1 LHLNHGFAIAGT
13 VEEWCEQIA
22 TPFAGNSNVTL
33 AVGGA
38 FSGPLTVWAG
48 VPPGMFH
55 AYGLSKHGKS
65 LVSAIGQSIY
75 GRPLIPNETVADPF
89 GMSWLATANSIG
101 RLILVR
107 SSIGAFFEEL
117 NQGKAKDIADAA
129 YRIAN
134 GIDKSRLRGRDVE
147 PRVTYCVV
155 GFSTGE
161 ERMVDFLERAGQCV
175 TAGMRTRFAD
185 VPAVAQPGS
194 VFENFGAD
202 DISGPKKYYALLGKF
217 YGAVGDAWLQIL
229 VDMGPEK
236 IAATVSHHQREF
248 RARPEMQAIYNAAR
262 PHERSVID
270 RFATVAAACRMA
282 IEAELLS
289 WTIEDSDADIEACV
303 TRWAAGWVEHDDDDD
318 GTDVAANTVANTVA
332 DAIIV
337 FMREQQIWEGTA
349 AQLFAH
355 LNGVATTPELLG
367 HALRNRT
374 TLRQLNAANIK
385 VSKTRDKTPKRN
397 RLIRFERTA
406 Q

>member
-1 LHLNHGFAIAGT
+1 
-13 VEEWCEQIA
+13 
-22 TPFAGNSNVTL
+22 
-33 AVGGA
+33 
-38 FSGPLTVWAG
+38 
-48 VPPGMFH
+48 
-55 AYGLSKHGKS
+55 
-65 LVSAIGQSIY
+65 
-75 GRPLIPNETVADPF
+75 
-89 GMSWLATANSIG
+89 
-101 RLILVR
+101 
-107 SSIGAFFEEL
+107 
-117 NQGKAKDIADAA
+117 
-129 YRIAN
+129 
-134 GIDKSRLRGRDVE
+134 
-147 PRVTYCVV
+147 
-155 GFSTGE
+155 
-161 ERMVDFLERAGQCV
+161 
-175 TAGMRTRFAD
+175 
-185 VPAVAQPGS
+185 
-194 VFENFGAD
+194 
-202 DISGPKKYYALLGKF
+202 
-217 YGAVGDAWLQIL
+217 
-229 VDMGPEK
+229 
-236 IAATVSHHQREF
+236 
-248 RARPEMQAIYNAAR
+248 MQAIYNAAR

-355 LNGVATTPELLG
+355 SNGVAATPELLG